1 MPYLKLSAACLAYG
15 HVPLLD
21 HADFQL
27 DPGERVALIG
37 RNGTGKS
44 SLLAAMAAGTGR
56 GRLDDGEVWVQPG
69 IRVGYVPQEP
79 PFDPAM
85 TVFQAVVSGM
95 GETSALLAEY
105 HDVSHQLAEGVGDHD
120 ALLARMDSLQH
131 ELEARGAWAYEAQA
145 ERVIDRF
152 GLDPEAS
159 VGALSG
165 GQKKR
170 LALAQALAVAPEVL
184 LLDEPTNHLD
194 IAAIEWLE
202 NLLIESG
209 VTLFFITHDRSF
221 LDRVCTRI
229 VELDRGK
236 LASFP
241 GSFTQYQQR
250 KEAML
255 HEESLANA
263 RADKLLKEEEVWI
276 RKGVEARRT
285 RAVFRVQRLDKL
297 RAERQARRERMG
309 KVNLQLDSGDK
320 SGKLVAELEHV
331 NKAYGERQIVRDFSA
346 RIQRGDK
353 IGLIGPNGAGK
364 TTLLRLILGELQ
376 PDSGIVR
383 QGTKMEIAYFDQFR
397 TQLNPDSTLADVIS
411 PGSDYVE
418 IGGARKHV
426 IGYLEDFL
434 FAPERARSPV
444 SSLSG
449 GERNRLLLARLFA
462 KPANVLVLDEPT
474 NDLDIETLELLE
486 ELLQTYEG
494 TLFLVSHDRTFLDNV
509 VTQTIAAEGEG
520 GWKEYAGGYSDW
532 AGYKASLAKEAASKA
547 KAEARPVAKPA
558 EVPRA
563 KADKLS
569 WKEQRELEA
578 LPGKIAALEGEQAE
592 LTKLLEDPAI
602 YQRDVR
608 PRRRRPNGWLP
619 STMNSCSAW
628 SVGRPW
634 NPAPGDAS
642 SRLALPQGAFCPS
655 ASRAGIGSSP
665 RRWRTASGVMLS
677 SSPIS
682 LKSSGRAASSQP
694 CEEWR
699 ASLTARMTF
708 LTRG

>member
-1 MPYLKLSAACLAYG
+1 MSALNHSAPCGAPFFIAPMPYLKLSDACLAYG

-21 HADFQL
+21 PADFLL

-44 SLLAAMAAGTGR
+44 SLLAALAAGTGR

-79 PFDPAM
+79 PFDPAS
-85 TVFQAVVSGM
+85 TVFEAVTSGM
-95 GETSALLAEY
+95 GEASRLLAAY
-105 HDVSHQLAEGVGDHD
+105 HEVSHRMAEGEGDHD
-120 ALLARMDSLQH
+120 ALLAQMESLQH
-131 ELEARGAWAYEAQA
+131 ELEACGAWAYEAQA
-145 ERVIDRF
+145 EKVIDRF

-159 VGALSG
+159 VGSLSG

-202 NLLIESG
+202 NLLIETG

-241 GSFTQYQQR
+241 GSFKADQER
-250 KEAML
+250 KEALL

-309 KVNLQLDSGDK
+309 KVNLQLDAGDK

-331 NKAYGERQIVRDFSA
+331 GKRYGERTIVRDFSA

-353 IGLIGPNGAGK
+353 IGVIGPNGAGK
-364 TTLLRLILGELQ
+364 TTLLRMILGELK
-376 PDSGIVR
+376 PDEGIVR
-383 QGTKMEIAYFDQFR
+383 QGTKIEVAYFDQFR
-397 TQLNPDSTLADVIS
+397 TQLNPDSSLVDVIS

-462 KPANVLVLDEPT
+462 RPANVLVLDEPT

-486 ELLQTYEG
+486 ELLSNYDG

-509 VTQTIAAEGEG
+509 VTQTIAAEGDG
-520 GWKEYAGGYSDW
+520 AWKEYAGGYSDW
-532 AGYKASLAKEAASKA
+532 AAYKASVLKEAVKA
-547 KAEARPVAKPA
+547 KADAKPA
-558 EVPRA
+558 ARVAEPA
-563 KADKLS
+563 KAKGDKLS

-578 LPGKIAALEGEQAE
+578 LPEKIAALEGEQGT
-592 LTKLLEDPAI
+592 LTKRLEDPAI
-602 YQRDVR
+602 YQAD
-608 PRRRRPNGWLP
+608 
-619 STMNSCSAW
+619 
-628 SVGRPW
+628 
-634 NPAPGDAS
+634 PAAAQQAAE
-642 SRLALPQGAFCPS
+642 RLAAIDDELINLLERWEALEARARGGA
-655 ASRAGIGSSP
+655 
-665 RRWRTASGVMLS
+665 
-677 SSPIS
+677 
-682 LKSSGRAASSQP
+682 
-694 CEEWR
+694 
-699 ASLTARMTF
+699 
-708 LTRG
+708 

>member
-1 MPYLKLSAACLAYG
+1 
-15 HVPLLD
+15 VPLLD

-44 SLLAAMAAGTGR
+44 SLLAALAAGSGK

-79 PFDPAM
+79 PFDSAA
-85 TVFQAVVSGM
+85 TVFEAVISGM
-95 GETSALLAEY
+95 GEASALLAAY
-105 HDVSHQLAEGVGDHD
+105 HEVAHELAEGTGGHD
-120 ALLARMDSLQH
+120 ALLARMESLQH
-131 ELEARGAWAYEAQA
+131 ELEACGAWTYEAQA
-145 ERVIDRF
+145 EKVIDRF
-152 GLDPEAS
+152 GLDPDAS
-159 VGALSG
+159 VGTLSG

-202 NLLIESG
+202 NMLVETG
-209 VTLFFITHDRSF
+209 VTLLFITHDRSF
-221 LDRVCTRI
+221 LNRVCTRI
-229 VELDRGK
+229 VELDRGR

-241 GSFTQYQQR
+241 GSYRQYQQR
-250 KEAML
+250 KEQLL
-255 HEESLANA
+255 HEEELASA
-263 RADKLLKEEEVWI
+263 RADKLLKEEEIWI

-285 RAVFRVQRLDKL
+285 RAVFRVQRLEKL

-309 KVNLQLDSGDK
+309 KVNLQLDAGDK

-331 NKAYGERQIVRDFSA
+331 SKRYGQHRIVRDFSA

-353 IGLIGPNGAGK
+353 IGVIGPNGAGK
-364 TTLLRLILGELQ
+364 TTLLRLILGELA
-376 PDSGIVR
+376 PDEGTVR
-383 QGTKMEIAYFDQFR
+383 QGTKLDVDYFDQFR
-397 TQLNPDSTLADVIS
+397 TQLDPDASLADVIS

-462 KPANVLVLDEPT
+462 RPANVLVLDEPT

-486 ELLQTYEG
+486 ELLQNYDG

-509 VTQTIAAEGEG
+509 VTQTIAAEGDG
-520 GWKEYAGGYSDW
+520 VWKEYAGGYSDW
-532 AGYKASLAKEAASKA
+532 AAYKAGLARDAVTSKGD
-547 KAEARPVAKPA
+547 AKPA
-558 EVPRA
+558 AKAAEPARA

-578 LPGKIAALEGEQAE
+578 LPGNIAALEGEQAE
-592 LTKLLEDPAI
+592 LSQRLADPEIYQTDPQAAQRAAERLAAIDDDLTALLERWEILEA
-602 YQRDVR
+602 R
-608 PRRRRPNGWLP
+608 
-619 STMNSCSAW
+619 
-628 SVGRPW
+628 VG
-634 NPAPGDAS
+634 N
-642 SRLALPQGAFCPS
+642 
-655 ASRAGIGSSP
+655 
-665 RRWRTASGVMLS
+665 TA
-677 SSPIS
+677 
-682 LKSSGRAASSQP
+682 
-694 CEEWR
+694 
-699 ASLTARMTF
+699 
-708 LTRG
+708 

>member
-1 MPYLKLSAACLAYG
+1 MPYLKLADACLAYG

-21 HADFQL
+21 HADFLL

-44 SLLAAMAAGTGR
+44 SLLAALAAGSGR
-56 GRLDDGEVWVQPG
+56 GKLDDGEVWVQPG

-79 PFDPAM
+79 PFDAES
-85 TVFQAVVSGM
+85 TVFAAVISGM

-105 HDVSHQLAEGVGDHD
+105 HEVSHRMADGEGDHD
-120 ALLARMDSLQH
+120 TLLARMETLQH
-131 ELEARGAWAYEAQA
+131 ELEVRGAWAIEAQA
-145 ERVIDRF
+145 EKIIDRF
-152 GLDPEAS
+152 GLDPEAR

-170 LALAQALAVAPEVL
+170 LALAQALAQAPEVL

-202 NLLIESG
+202 TLLIESG

-241 GSFTQYQQR
+241 GNFSQYQVR

-263 RADKLLKEEEVWI
+263 RADKLLKEEEIWI

-285 RAVFRVQRLDKL
+285 RAVFRVQRLDQL

-309 KVNLQLDSGDK
+309 KVNLQLDAGDK

-331 NKAYGERQIVRDFSA
+331 FKAYGQRQIVRDFSA

-364 TTLLRLILGELQ
+364 TTLLRMILGELQ
-376 PDSGIVR
+376 PDAGLVR
-383 QGTKMEIAYFDQFR
+383 LGTKIDVAYFDQFR
-397 TQLNPDSTLADVIS
+397 TQLDPDSTLADVIS
-411 PGSDYVE
+411 PGSDWVE

-474 NDLDIETLELLE
+474 NDLDIDTLELLE
-486 ELLQTYEG
+486 ELLAKYDG

-509 VTQTIAAEGEG
+509 VTQTIAAEGDG

-532 AGYKASLAKEAASKA
+532 ANYQAGLRKVEADKAKSEVRPAVKPSEAA
-547 KAEARPVAKPA
+547 KP
-558 EVPRA
+558 

-569 WKEQRELEA
+569 WKEQRELES
-578 LPGKIAALEGEQAE
+578 LPEKIAALESEQAT
-592 LTKLLEDPAI
+592 LTARLEDPAI
-602 YQRDVR
+602 YQTD
-608 PRRRRPNGWLP
+608 P
-619 STMNSCSAW
+619 TA
-628 SVGRPW
+628 
-634 NPAPGDAS
+634 AQKAAE
-642 SRLALPQGAFCPS
+642 RLAAIDDELMGLLERWEALEARS
-655 ASRAGIGSSP
+655 A
-665 RRWRTASGVMLS
+665 
-677 SSPIS
+677 
-682 LKSSGRAASSQP
+682 
-694 CEEWR
+694 
-699 ASLTARMTF
+699 
-708 LTRG
+708 

>member
-1 MPYLKLSAACLAYG
+1 MPYLKLADACLAYG

-44 SLLAAMAAGTGR
+44 SLLAALAAGSGR
-56 GRLDDGEVWVQPG
+56 GKLDDGQVWVQPG

-79 PFDPAM
+79 PFEAES
-85 TVFQAVVSGM
+85 TVFEAVISGM
-95 GETSALLAEY
+95 GEASRLLADY
-105 HDVSHQLAEGVGDHD
+105 HEVSHRMAEGEGDHD
-120 ALLARMDSLQH
+120 ALLARMETLQH
-131 ELEARGAWAYEAQA
+131 ELEACGAWAYEAQA

-152 GLDPEAS
+152 GLDAEAR
-159 VGALSG
+159 VGSLSG

-202 NLLIESG
+202 NMLIETNI
-209 VTLFFITHDRSF
+209 TLFFITHDRSF

-241 GSFTQYQQR
+241 GSFSQYQQR
-250 KEAML
+250 KEQLL
-255 HEESLANA
+255 HDESLANA

-285 RAVFRVQRLDKL
+285 RAVFRVQRLDIL

-331 NKAYGERQIVRDFSA
+331 GKSYPVSGQPESHGQRQIVCDFSA

-364 TTLLRLILGELQ
+364 TTLLRLILGELK
-376 PDSGIVR
+376 PDEGMVR
-383 QGTKMEIAYFDQFR
+383 LGTKIEVAYFDQFR
-397 TQLNPDSTLADVIS
+397 TQLNPDSSLVDIIS

-449 GERNRLLLARLFA
+449 GERNRLMLARLFA
-462 KPANVLVLDEPT
+462 RPANVLVLDEPT

-486 ELLQTYEG
+486 ELLQNYQG

-509 VTQTIAAEGEG
+509 VTQTIAAEGDG
-520 GWKEYAGGYSDW
+520 YWKEYAGGYSDW
-532 AGYKASLAKEAASKA
+532 ASYKASVAKEAAKQ
-547 KAEARPVAKPA
+547 KAESRPAAKTVEP
-558 EVPRA
+558 VKA

-569 WKEQRELEA
+569 WKERRELEA
-578 LPGKIAALEGEQAE
+578 LPENIAALETEQAT
-592 LTKLLEDPAI
+592 LGALLEDASI
-602 YQRDVR
+602 YQRD
-608 PRRRRPNGWLP
+608 
-619 STMNSCSAW
+619 
-628 SVGRPW
+628 
-634 NPAPGDAS
+634 PAAAEHAAT
-642 SRLALPQGAFCPS
+642 RLAAIDDELMACLERWEQLELRQTGA
-655 ASRAGIGSSP
+655 G
-665 RRWRTASGVMLS
+665 
-677 SSPIS
+677 
-682 LKSSGRAASSQP
+682 
-694 CEEWR
+694 
-699 ASLTARMTF
+699 
-708 LTRG
+708 

>member
-1 MPYLKLSAACLAYG
+1 MPYLKLSDACLAYG

-44 SLLAAMAAGTGR
+44 SLLAALAAGAGR

-79 PFDPAM
+79 PFEPEAS
-85 TVFQAVVSGM
+85 VFEAVISGM
-95 GETSALLAEY
+95 GETSRLLAEY
-105 HDVSHQLAEGVGDHD
+105 HEVSHLMAEGQGEHD
-120 ALLARMDSLQH
+120 ALLARLESLQH

-145 ERVIDRF
+145 EKIIDRF
-152 GLDPEAS
+152 GLDPDAA
-159 VGALSG
+159 VGSLSG

-202 NLLIESG
+202 TLLIESG

-241 GSFTQYQQR
+241 GSFTQYQLR
-250 KEAML
+250 KEALL
-255 HEESLANA
+255 HEEGLANA

-285 RAVFRVQRLDKL
+285 RAVFRVQRLDQL
-297 RAERQARRERMG
+297 RAERQARRERIG
-309 KVNLQLDSGDK
+309 KVNLQLDAGDK
-320 SGKLVAELEHV
+320 SGKLVAELQHV
-331 NKAYGERQIVRDFSA
+331 GKVYGERIIVRDFSA

-353 IGLIGPNGAGK
+353 IGVIGSNGAGK
-364 TTLLRLILGELQ
+364 TTLLRMILGELK

-383 QGTKMEIAYFDQFR
+383 QGTKIDVAYFDQFR
-397 TQLNPDSTLADVIS
+397 TQLNPDSSLSDVIS
-411 PGSDYVE
+411 PGSDWVE

-462 KPANVLVLDEPT
+462 RPANVLVLDEPT

-486 ELLQTYEG
+486 ELLAKYQG

-509 VTQTIAAEGEG
+509 VTQTIAAEGDG
-520 GWKEYAGGYSDW
+520 QWKEYAGGYSDW
-532 AGYKASLAKEAASKA
+532 AAYKTSVQKDEAARQKS
-547 KAEARPVAKPA
+547 EAKPA
-558 EVPRA
+558 ANVAAPV
-563 KADKLS
+563 KTKGDKLS

-578 LPGKIAALEGEQAE
+578 LPDRIAALEAEQAG
-592 LTKLLEDPAI
+592 LTRRLEDPAI
-602 YQRDVR
+602 YQTD
-608 PRRRRPNGWLP
+608 PNG
-619 STMNSCSAW
+619 AQQAA
-628 SVGRPW
+628 V
-634 NPAPGDAS
+634 
-642 SRLALPQGAFCPS
+642 RLTEIDDELMALLE
-655 ASRAGIGSSP
+655 
-665 RRWRTASGVMLS
+665 RWEILEARTAG
-677 SSPIS
+677 
-682 LKSSGRAASSQP
+682 
-694 CEEWR
+694 
-699 ASLTARMTF
+699 
-708 LTRG
+708 

>member
-1 MPYLKLSAACLAYG
+1 MQTMPYLKLTDACLAYG

-21 HADFQL
+21 HAEFQL

-44 SLLAAMAAGTGR
+44 SLLAAMAAGTGK
-56 GRLDDGEVWVQPG
+56 GRLDDGEIWVQPG

-79 PFDPAM
+79 PFDPEAS
-85 TVFQAVVSGM
+85 VFDAVVSGM

-105 HDVSHQLAEGVGDHD
+105 HEVSQRLSDGAAGHED
-120 ALLARMDSLQH
+120 LLARMDTLQH

-145 ERVIDRF
+145 ERVIARF
-152 GLDPEAS
+152 GLDPEAR
-159 VGALSG
+159 VGSLSG

-202 NLLIESG
+202 NMLIETG
-209 VTLFFITHDRSF
+209 VSLLFITHDRSF

-255 HEESLANA
+255 HEEALANA

-285 RAVFRVQRLDKL
+285 RAVFRVQRLDRL

-309 KVNLQLDSGDK
+309 KVNLQLDAGDK
-320 SGKLVAELEHV
+320 SGKLVAELQHV
-331 NKAYGERQIVRDFSA
+331 DKCFGERTIVRDFST

-364 TTLLRLILGELQ
+364 TTLLRLILGELK
-376 PDSGIVR
+376 PDAGSVR

-397 TQLNPDSTLADVIS
+397 TQLDPNATLADVIS

-486 ELLQTYEG
+486 QLLQDYDG

-520 GWKEYAGGYSDW
+520 AWKEYAGGYSDW
-532 AGYKASLAKEAASKA
+532 AAYQATRAAERAKVAEAARP
-547 KAEARPVAKPA
+547 EARPAAKPVEA
-558 EVPRA
+558 A
-563 KADKLS
+563 KPKTDKLS
-569 WKEQRELEA
+569 WKEARELEA
-578 LPGKIAALEGEQAE
+578 LPGKIADLETEQAA
-592 LTKLLEDPAI
+592 LTQKLEDPAL
-602 YQRDVR
+602 YQSDPKGAQAAAER
-608 PRRRRPNGWLP
+608 L
-619 STMNSCSAW
+619 SAIDDELMQLLERW
-628 SVGRPW
+628 ESLE
-634 NPAPGDAS
+634 A
-642 SRLALPQGAFCPS
+642 
-655 ASRAGIGSSP
+655 RAGG
-665 RRWRTASGVMLS
+665 A
-677 SSPIS
+677 
-682 LKSSGRAASSQP
+682 Q
-694 CEEWR
+694 
-699 ASLTARMTF
+699 
-708 LTRG
+708 

>member
-21 HADFQL
+21 HADFLL

-44 SLLAAMAAGTGR
+44 SLLAALAAGSGK

-79 PFDPAM
+79 PFDSEA
-85 TVFQAVVSGM
+85 TVFEAVISGM
-95 GETSALLAEY
+95 GEASTLLAAY
-105 HDVSHQLAEGVGDHD
+105 HEVSHQLAEGAGDHD
-120 ALLARMDSLQH
+120 ALLARMESLQH
-131 ELEARGAWAYEAQA
+131 ELEACGAWTYEAQA
-145 ERVIDRF
+145 EKVIDRF

-159 VGALSG
+159 VGTLSG

-202 NLLIESG
+202 NMLIESG

-221 LDRVCTRI
+221 LNRVCTRI

-241 GSFTQYQQR
+241 GSYGQYQQR
-250 KEAML
+250 KELQL
-255 HEESLANA
+255 HEEGLANA

-309 KVNLQLDSGDK
+309 KVNLQLDAGDK

-331 NKAYGERQIVRDFSA
+331 SKSYGQRQIVRDFST

-353 IGLIGPNGAGK
+353 IGVIGPNGAGK
-364 TTLLRLILGELQ
+364 TTLLRLILGELK
-376 PDSGIVR
+376 PDEGTVR
-383 QGTKMEIAYFDQFR
+383 QGTKIDVAYFDQFR
-397 TQLNPDSTLADVIS
+397 TQLNPDSSLADVIS

-418 IGGARKHV
+418 IGGAKKHV

-462 KPANVLVLDEPT
+462 RPANVLVLDEPT

-486 ELLQTYEG
+486 ELLQNYDG

-509 VTQTIAAEGEG
+509 VTQTIAAEGDG
-520 GWKEYAGGYSDW
+520 VWKEYAGGYSDW
-532 AGYKASLAKEAASKA
+532 ASYKAGLAREAVKQKSD
-547 KAEARPVAKPA
+547 AKPA
-558 EVPRA
+558 VKPVEPAKA

-578 LPGKIAALEGEQAE
+578 LPGNIAVLEGEQAD
-592 LTKLLEDPAI
+592 LSQRLADPAI
-602 YQRDVR
+602 YQRDPQAAQQAAER
-608 PRRRRPNGWLP
+608 LAAIDDELMALLERWEILEARAG
-619 STMNSCSAW
+619 
-628 SVGRPW
+628 
-634 NPAPGDAS
+634 NPA
-642 SRLALPQGAFCPS
+642 
-655 ASRAGIGSSP
+655 
-665 RRWRTASGVMLS
+665 
-677 SSPIS
+677 
-682 LKSSGRAASSQP
+682 
-694 CEEWR
+694 
-699 ASLTARMTF
+699 
-708 LTRG
+708 

>member
-1 MPYLKLSAACLAYG
+1 MPYLKLSDACLAYG

-21 HADFQL
+21 HADFLL

-44 SLLAAMAAGTGR
+44 SLLAALAAGSGK

-79 PFDPAM
+79 PFDSEA
-85 TVFQAVVSGM
+85 TVFEAVISGM
-95 GETSALLAEY
+95 GEASTLLAAY
-105 HDVSHQLAEGVGDHD
+105 HEVSHQLAEGAGEHD
-120 ALLARMDSLQH
+120 ALLARMESLQH
-131 ELEARGAWAYEAQA
+131 ELEACGAWTYEAQA
-145 ERVIDRF
+145 EKVIDRF
-152 GLDPEAS
+152 GLDPDAG
-159 VGALSG
+159 VGTLSG

-202 NLLIESG
+202 NMLIESG

-221 LDRVCTRI
+221 LNRVCTRI

-241 GSFTQYQQR
+241 GSYGQYQQR
-250 KEAML
+250 KELLL
-255 HEESLANA
+255 HEEGLANA

-309 KVNLQLDSGDK
+309 KVSLQLDAGDK

-331 NKAYGERQIVRDFSA
+331 YKSYGQRQIVRDFSS

-353 IGLIGPNGAGK
+353 IGVIGPNGAGK
-364 TTLLRLILGELQ
+364 TTLLRLILGELK
-376 PDSGIVR
+376 PDEGTVR
-383 QGTKMEIAYFDQFR
+383 QGTKIDVAYFDQFR
-397 TQLNPDSTLADVIS
+397 TQLNPDSSLADVIS

-418 IGGARKHV
+418 IGGAKKHV

-462 KPANVLVLDEPT
+462 RPANVLVLD
-474 NDLDIETLELLE
+474 
-486 ELLQTYEG
+486 
-494 TLFLVSHDRTFLDNV
+494 
-509 VTQTIAAEGEG
+509 
-520 GWKEYAGGYSDW
+520 
-532 AGYKASLAKEAASKA
+532 
-547 KAEARPVAKPA
+547 
-558 EVPRA
+558 
-563 KADKLS
+563 
-569 WKEQRELEA
+569 
-578 LPGKIAALEGEQAE
+578 
-592 LTKLLEDPAI
+592 
-602 YQRDVR
+602 
-608 PRRRRPNGWLP
+608 
-619 STMNSCSAW
+619 
-628 SVGRPW
+628 
-634 NPAPGDAS
+634 
-642 SRLALPQGAFCPS
+642 
-655 ASRAGIGSSP
+655 
-665 RRWRTASGVMLS
+665 
-677 SSPIS
+677 
-682 LKSSGRAASSQP
+682 
-694 CEEWR
+694 
-699 ASLTARMTF
+699 
-708 LTRG
+708 